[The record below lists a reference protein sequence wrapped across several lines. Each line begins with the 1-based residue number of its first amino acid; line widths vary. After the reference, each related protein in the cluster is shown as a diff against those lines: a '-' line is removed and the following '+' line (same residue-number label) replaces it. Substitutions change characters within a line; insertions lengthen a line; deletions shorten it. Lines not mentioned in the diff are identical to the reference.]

1 MRIHLAIGLLVLSSA
16 MAAAQAPAAPAA
28 PTGDAKHGREL
39 FESSLRCYACH
50 GYDGQTGSPRLVP
63 MARPQDAFVA
73 YVRKPSGRGMPSFAA
88 TPERDLVD
96 VPKDALQDLN
106 MHFVENMQEV
116 LDLVLALQA
125 LKQRIVP
132 GIATLISLDP
142 ALAPFPVSDGAQK
155 PRSDVALV
163 LCRGFAGMNVALVVR
178 AG

>member
-96 VPKDALQDLN
+96 VYAYIRSIAPAAPAVDSLPL
-106 MHFVENMQEV
+106 
-116 LDLVLALQA
+116 
-125 LKQRIVP
+125 LKA
-132 GIATLISLDP
+132 IAE
-142 ALAPFPVSDGAQK
+142 
-155 PRSDVALV
+155 R
-163 LCRGFAGMNVALVVR
+163 R
-178 AG
+178 AKAN